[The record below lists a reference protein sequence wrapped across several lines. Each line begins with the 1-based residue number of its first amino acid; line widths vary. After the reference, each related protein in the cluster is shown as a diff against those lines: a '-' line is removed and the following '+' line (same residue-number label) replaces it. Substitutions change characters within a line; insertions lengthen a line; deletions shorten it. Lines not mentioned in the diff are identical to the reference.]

1 MTDNY
6 GGYDEREHFAEFYDS
21 IYEQLGP
28 KDIDFF
34 IDYSKK
40 AGGPTLELG
49 CGTGRVLIPTAI
61 AGCRMTG
68 LDLSLNML
76 RECRRKLEEQ
86 PAEVQERVKLVRGNM
101 ASFNTGEIYSL
112 VTVPFRAFQL
122 MIDTEQHKSCLA
134 GVHRHLAE
142 GGLLIIDVFQPR
154 FARLIPDSKYTD
166 EIEDLPEKRL
176 TDGRTIR
183 RTNRTIGFHPDLQYN
198 EIEMAYYITHPDGKE
213 ERLVES
219 LRMHYFFRYE
229 MEHLLE
235 LSGFRIVDL
244 FGDFERSAF
253 TAESP
258 EMIFVAEKKQDQAV

>member
-1 MTDNY
+1 MADNS
-6 GGYDEREHFAEFYDS
+6 GGYGEREHFAEFYDS
-21 IYEQLGP
+21 VYEQLGP

-40 AGGPTLELG
+40 GDGPTLELG
-49 CGTGRVLIPTAI
+49 CGTGRVLIPSAL

-76 RECRRKLEEQ
+76 RECHRKLEEQ
-86 PAEVQERVKLVRGNM
+86 PPELQERVKLIQGNM
-101 ASFNTGEIYSL
+101 ASFNTGETYSL

-134 GVHRHLAE
+134 NVHRHLE
-142 GGLLIIDVFQPR
+142 DGGLLIIDVFQPN
-154 FARLIPDSKYTD
+154 FARLIPDSKYAA

-176 TDGRTIR
+176 PDGRIIR
-183 RTNRTIGFHPDLQYN
+183 RTNRTVAFHPDLQYN
-198 EIEMAYYITHPDGKE
+198 EIEMAHYITHPDGRE
-213 ERLVES
+213 ERLVE
-219 LRMHYFFRYE
+219 LFRMHYFFRYE

-235 LSGFRIVDL
+235 LGGFKVVDL

-258 EMIFVAEKKQDQAV
+258 EMIFVAEKR